1 MENEVKNEKIL
12 FAGKMVD
19 EADARVHIL
28 APALQYAAVVFEG
41 MRAYW
46 SDERQQLFL
55 FRYKEHIERLELSMK
70 MMRLDRPA
78 AMETLKEDVLA
89 LVRENALKQDC
100 HLRVFTLLDGPP
112 NITATGPT
120 FMAVTAGPF
129 QPNAFLEKGMK
140 AVVSSWNRI
149 ADKASPPRIK
159 TIANYVNGRLAA
171 MQAKHDGYDAP
182 IMLTDAGYVSEGPQA
197 NILMVREGRLVSP
210 RRTDGILESITR
222 NTLLQLCRD
231 ELAIDVEERG
241 IDRSELYAAEELFY
255 CGSGWEIRPVTSVD
269 GIPVGDGSV
278 GPVTRRIAAGYFDCV
293 RGKNARYEE
302 WLTPVWQ

>member
-1 MENEVKNEKIL
+1 MKTEKIL
-12 FAGKMVD
+12 FAGNMVD
-19 EADARVHIL
+19 AAEARVHIL

-46 SDERQQLFL
+46 NDERQQLFL
-55 FRYKEHIERLELSMK
+55 FRYKEHIERLDLSMK
-70 MMRLDRPA
+70 MMRFERPA
-78 AMETLKEDVLA
+78 AMATLREDVLS
-89 LVRENALKQDC
+89 LVRENALREDC

-129 QPNAFLEKGMK
+129 QPNTYLETGMK
-140 AVVSSWNRI
+140 AVVSSWHRI
-149 ADKASPPRIK
+149 ADRASPPRIK

-182 IMLTDAGYVSEGPQA
+182 IMLTEAGHVSEGPQA
-197 NILMVREGRLVSP
+197 NILMVRDGRVVAP

-222 NTLLQLCRD
+222 NTLLQLFQ
-231 ELAIDVEERG
+231 EEIGIEVEERAV
-241 IDRSELYAAEELFY
+241 DRSELYAAEELFY

-269 GIPVGDGSV
+269 GIPVGDGAV
-278 GPVTRRIAAGYFDCV
+278 GQITRKIAEVYFDCV
-293 RGKNARYEE
+293 RGKNSRYDE
-302 WLTPVWQ
+302 WLIPVW